1 MWIFLA
7 VQFLFLIGYVAGN
20 VAFPKPLSPEEEEKC
35 LKKMAMGDEDAR
47 NELIE
52 RNMRLVAHIVRK
64 YTQQSCNWEA
74 DDLISVGS
82 IGLIKG
88 LETFREDRNV
98 KLSTYLARCIENEIL
113 MLLRSEKKTRNDIS
127 LQDPIGQD
135 GEGNELT
142 LIDILVYEDEDVTE
156 RLDRKINRKRILD
169 CVKEVLD
176 EREQKVILYRYGFDS
191 GEGLTQ
197 RETAQKLGV
206 SRSYISRIEKKALEK
221 LRRSGRL
228 QEE

>member
-1 MWIFLA
+1 MWFFLA
-7 VQFLFLIGYVAGN
+7 LQFLFLVGYVAGN
-20 VAFPKPLSPEEEEKC
+20 VAFPKPLSQEEEEKC
-35 LKKMAMGDEDAR
+35 LLRMRQGDEDAR

-52 RNMRLVAHIVRK
+52 HNMRLVAHIVRK
-64 YTQQSCNWEA
+64 YNQQSSYWEG

-88 LETFREDRNV
+88 LETFREDKKT
-98 KLSTYLARCIENEIL
+98 KLSTYLARCIENEIR
-113 MLLRSEKKTRNDIS
+113 MLLRSEKKTLNDVS

-142 LIDILVYEDEDVTE
+142 LIDILEYESEDVTE
-156 RLDRKINRKRILD
+156 QLDRKINRKRILD
-169 CVKEVLD
+169 CIKGVLD
-176 EREQKVILYRYGFDS
+176 EREQKVILYRYGFDG

-221 LRRSGRL
+221 LRDSRRL
-228 QEE
+228 DRD